1 MEGEKEKE
9 RGEKFPSLVV
19 GEGREGKE
27 ADGARSFSSPFS
39 FSSLQTQPPPPPLT
53 LKESP

>member
-19 GEGREGKE
+19 GEGREGEE

-39 FSSLQTQPPPPPLT
+39 FSSLQTQPPRL
-53 LKESP
+53 SP